1 METPKAVLA
10 ETGPGGKPSIRRNFE
25 EETRT
30 LPNDFRKIQGGT
42 PRNLINKYK
51 GLITVNKLI
60 VAFLAAF
67 LVSGAMADG
76 HDFPDVPA
84 NHWAG
89 DAVHR
94 IADHGI
100 IIGFPD
106 GTFRGNESFTR
117 YQAALVISRTVAVL
131 SANAE
136 AANAMTA
143 DDIASLRNALQSL
156 ASDVSANSVRLAAH
170 EAAIAS
176 IADAGEVRSDDIAA
190 LSLGNAARLDDLE
203 AAIHDAHHDDGASS
217 ADVQE
222 LQDHVASLGQQR
234 DLALSAAA
242 SAGDLASDALAHAGK
257 AAARARENAAAVS
270 ALGTVV
276 NLLSDNVVAL
286 VQAPAPAAVDV
297 SGIASNASDIGNI
310 REFVI
315 TLRRDQVAIGER
327 VSALEASDAA
337 NSAAITSLEGRVTTL
352 ESNVFDVS
360 GTLGFDFDV
369 VRTGGAGEMFDID
382 RAFGDGFTA
391 GGVSAFSTGTFDDD
405 DDGEIDREA
414 NEDAEVQGNVAGD
427 FATDL
432 SVSMGWA
439 SAFDGVGSPNG
450 LNSFDGVLDISI
462 EALVDDAGV
471 AIVDED
477 GNAGY
482 GIIVESGTVAGLIG
496 DESSLFFNFGEE
508 SGLQLGGYGADHV
521 ENDGFNFGLRS
532 DSIAGD
538 AVLNGYYVTT
548 AANAYATGLEGRLA
562 PLDGFSGGAMV
573 SINNT
578 NASEAGDSADDNVRT
593 LVWGFDGAATL
604 SLVDVTFEYQNG
616 AVEGGDSLSAV
627 TLNATVDTTD
637 LGVLNELS
645 LGYFD
650 VPAGWIA
657 HASADADI
665 VEDNAGFIINT
676 GVDLLTLDIDGHF
689 TQYNTATEQNRAFG
703 ASVALDLDFGLTVSG
718 SFNQAYQDGTLVD
731 AATERDAEYESNF
744 GVTVDHDGSAD
755 DAIIDGLTLGLA
767 YTQSEADNSGT
778 EVAVSAEYGLSFG
791 VLAIDPYANYTRTAD
806 SDADAD
812 DTTELLVGAS
822 VSSETL
828 DVLMAPS
835 LSGNVNYRTNAHS
848 MADADGDEYTA
859 TEIQFS
865 AGVTLNEFLFD
876 NSVLSATYAS
886 YSGTNTT
893 VDAGA
898 DATITAVST
907 DADTSGVNSTTS
919 GFELSWTYW
928 DLNFL
933 YGQFTFDPDTATA
946 SDASSAQYFSLSYT
960 IDF

>member
-1 METPKAVLA
+1 MK
-10 ETGPGGKPSIRRNFE
+10 
-25 EETRT
+25 
-30 LPNDFRKIQGGT
+30 
-42 PRNLINKYK
+42 
-51 GLITVNKLI
+51 KLI
-60 VAFLAAF
+60 VALLAAF

-131 SANAE
+131 SANSE

-156 ASDVSANSVRLAAH
+156 ASDVSANSVRLAAA
-170 EAAIAS
+170 EAAIAAV
-176 IADAGEVRSDDIAA
+176 ADAGEVRSDDIAV
-190 LSLGNAARLDDLE
+190 LSLGNAARLDDIE
-203 AAIHDAHHDDGASS
+203 AALHDAHHGDHDGASAS
-217 ADVQE
+217 DVQE

-242 SAGDLASDALAHAGK
+242 SAGDLASSALNHAGK
-257 AAARARENAAAVS
+257 ASARARENAAAVA

-276 NLLSDNVVAL
+276 NLLSDNVHAL
-286 VQAPAPAAVDV
+286 VDANANAAPVDL
-297 SGIASNASDIGNI
+297 SGIDSNASDIGNI

-337 NSAAITSLEGRVTTL
+337 NSAAISDLEGRVTTL

-360 GTLGFDFDV
+360 GSIGFAYDV
-369 VRTGGAGEMFDID
+369 VRTGGAGAMFDID

-391 GGVSAFSTGTFDDD
+391 GGLSAFTTGTHDDD

-427 FATDL
+427 FTTDL

-450 LNSFDGVLDISI
+450 LNSFDGVLDITI
-462 EALVDDAGV
+462 AELVDDAGV
-471 AIVDED
+471 AVVDGD

-482 GIIVESGTVAGLIG
+482 GITVSSGTVNGLIG

-508 SGLQLGGYGADHV
+508 SGLQLGALGADHV

-578 NASEAGDSADDNVRT
+578 NASESGDSADDNVRT
-593 LVWGFDGAATL
+593 LVWGFDGATTL
-604 SLVDVTFEYQNG
+604 SIVDVAFEYQNA
-616 AVEGGDSLSAV
+616 AVEDGDSLSAV
-627 TLNATVDTTD
+627 TLDATVDTTD

-645 LGYFD
+645 LSYFD

-657 HASADADI
+657 HASADGDT

-676 GVDLLTLDIDGHF
+676 GVDLLSLDIDGHF
-689 TQYNTATEQNRAFG
+689 TNYNTATEENRAFG

-731 AATERDAEYESNF
+731 ITTERDAEYESNF

-791 VLAIDPYANYTRTAD
+791 VLDIDPYANYTRTAD

-848 MADADGDEYTA
+848 MNDAEGDEYTA

-876 NSVLSATYAS
+876 NSVLTATYAS

-907 DADTSGVNSTTS
+907 DADTGDVNSTTS

-946 SDASSAQYFSLSYT
+946 DDASSAQYFGLSYT
-960 IDF
+960 IEF